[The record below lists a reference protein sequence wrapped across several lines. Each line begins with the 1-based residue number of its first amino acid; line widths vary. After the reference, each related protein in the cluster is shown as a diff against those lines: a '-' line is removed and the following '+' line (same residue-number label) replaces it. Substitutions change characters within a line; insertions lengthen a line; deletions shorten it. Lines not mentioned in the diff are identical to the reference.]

1 MIIELNRQNIDE
13 IKNPTFRDY
22 ASIYTRV
29 YDNFV
34 AQVRELGL
42 EIDDVDYA
50 EQAREKIER
59 LGQTGAIVRN
69 DSKSVYV
76 NRFSSACAACRTGT
90 ESATFF
96 VSLQCH
102 RNCFFCFNP
111 NQEDYEYH
119 SKNKR
124 DLIRELE
131 NMSRH
136 NILMEHV
143 ALTGGEPLLF
153 KPETIAFFRYA
164 DQKFPMAYKR
174 LYTSGDHV
182 DEAILQELR
191 QVRLDEIRFSVRM
204 TDSENARRH
213 TLDRIALAKRFI
225 PSVMV
230 EMPVLPGT
238 FEVMQSLLKELD
250 QLDIASINLLEFC
263 FPLTNANE
271 FRQRG
276 YKVKKYPA
284 RVLYNYWY
292 AGGLPISKSEL
303 ECLDLIEFAMREKMK
318 IGVHYCS
325 LENKHTGQIY
335 QQNTRGTMPE
345 TGYLSDKDFFIKSA
359 KVFGVDIQPVK
370 RLLKQTAHTSF
381 QRNRDHDYLE
391 FHVSQIPA
399 LRELDVEVGISW
411 NVMEERDD
419 GKYLREVRIDLTTP
433 QLFDV
438 TADV

>member
-1 MIIELNRQNIDE
+1 MITELNNGNISS
-13 IKNPTFRDY
+13 IKNPKFREY

-42 EIDDVDYA
+42 EIDDVDYTQ
-50 EQAREKIER
+50 QAREKIGHLAR
-59 LGQTGAIVRN
+59 AGAIVRN

-76 NRFSSACAACRTGT
+76 NRFSPACEACRIGID
-90 ESATFF
+90 SATFF
-96 VSLQCH
+96 ISLQCH
-102 RNCFFCFNP
+102 RHCFFCFNP
-111 NQEDYEYH
+111 NQENYEYH

-124 DLIRELE
+124 DLVHELE

-136 NILMEHV
+136 GIQMEHI

-153 KPETIAFFRYA
+153 KPETIEFFRYA

-174 LYTSGDHV
+174 IYTSGDHI
-182 DEAILQELR
+182 DEAILQDLR

-213 TLDRIALAKRFI
+213 TLERIALAKQFI

-238 FEVMQSLLKELD
+238 IEPMQSLLKELD
-250 QLDIASINLLEFC
+250 RLDIASINLLEFC
-263 FPLTNANE
+263 FPLTNAEE
-271 FRQRG
+271 FRKRG
-276 YKVKKYPA
+276 DKIKKYPS

-303 ECLDLIEFAMREKMK
+303 ECLDLVAFALQEKLK

-335 QQNTRGTMPE
+335 QQNTRGTLPA
-345 TGYLSDKDFFIKSA
+345 TGYLSEKDFFIKSA
-359 KVFGVDIQPVK
+359 KVFGADIQPVK
-370 RLLKQTAHTSF
+370 RLLKQAVHADF
-381 QRNRDHDYLE
+381 QRNREHDYLE

-399 LRELDVEVGISW
+399 LRELDIEVGVSW

-419 GKYLREVRIDLTTP
+419 GEYLREVRIDLTTP
-433 QLFDV
+433 QTFDL
-438 TADV
+438 AIDV

>member
-1 MIIELNRQNIDE
+1 MMIELNNENISK
-13 IKNPTFRDY
+13 IKNPKFREY
-22 ASIYTRV
+22 ASIYARV

-42 EIDDVDYA
+42 EIDETDYS
-50 EQAREKIER
+50 EQAREKI
-59 LGQTGAIVRN
+59 GQLARAGAIVRN

-76 NRFSSACAACRTGT
+76 NRFSSACAACRTGMD
-90 ESATFF
+90 SATFF

-119 SKNKR
+119 SKHKR
-124 DLIRELE
+124 DLISELE
-131 NMSRH
+131 NMYRH
-136 NILMEHV
+136 GIRMEHV

-153 KPETIAFFRYA
+153 KPETVEFFRYA

-182 DEAILQELR
+182 DEEILQALR

-204 TDSENARRH
+204 TDSENARHH
-213 TLDRIALAKRFI
+213 TLEHIALAKQFI

-238 FEVMQSLLKELD
+238 FESMQALLKELD
-250 QLDIASINLLEFC
+250 RLDIASINLLEFC
-263 FPLTNANE
+263 FPLANAEE
-271 FRQRG
+271 FRKRG
-276 YKVKKYPA
+276 DKIKKYPS

-335 QQNTRGTMPE
+335 QQNIHSTIPA
-345 TGYLSDKDFFIKSA
+345 TGYMSEKDFFIKSA
-359 KVFGVDIQPVK
+359 KVFGADIQPVK
-370 RLLKQTAHTSF
+370 RLLKQSAPVDL

-419 GKYLREVRIDLTTP
+419 GEYLREVRIDLTTP
-433 QLFDV
+433 QTFDI
-438 TADV
+438 AIDI